1 MGFNSAF
8 KALMMPPTVDILQNE
23 KKYATPYP

>member
-1 MGFNSAF
+1 
-8 KALMMPPTVDILQNE
+8 MPPTVDILQNE